1 MVVGLLVRFV
11 RGARDAAGMRFV
23 ILAGTAT
30 MLMVV
35 SLHSVTEMIF
45 EGNMPVLIVWLLL
58 GIASVLAPARPLFER
73 RRLPAAA

>member
-1 MVVGLLVRFV
+1 
-11 RGARDAAGMRFV
+11 
-23 ILAGTAT
+23 

-58 GIASVLAPARPLFER
+58 GIASVLAPARPIFGR
-73 RRLPAAA
+73 RPWPAAL